1 MVKNYKFLTLKFVLI
16 NERESKRK
24 LPKMFPDKNLRMTQ
38 KKSFRRWFNQKKA
51 CRGVLK
57 KDAYAAAKH
66 KIILSWPKKSYIL
79 QLPWGSKWG
88 S

>member
-38 KKSFRRWFNQKKA
+38 KKASGDDLIKK
-51 CRGVLK
+51 RP
-57 KDAYAAAKH
+57 AAVC
-66 KIILSWPKKSYIL
+66 
-79 QLPWGSKWG
+79 
-88 S
+88 